1 MGNFVSLL
9 RWPNHQFKSNKN
21 MCDRAWTGLSPLMVS
36 FVLRIWG
43 IYHNIFAMKRKKSF
57 LIYISQICFI
67 VTHVKTCS
75 FDFKKEMVVWHNY
88 ND

>member
-43 IYHNIFAMKRKKSF
+43 IYHNIFAMKRKNPFQSISPKSALSLLMLKPVV
-57 LIYISQICFI
+57 LI
-67 VTHVKTCS
+67 
-75 FDFKKEMVVWHNY
+75 FKKKW
-88 ND
+88 